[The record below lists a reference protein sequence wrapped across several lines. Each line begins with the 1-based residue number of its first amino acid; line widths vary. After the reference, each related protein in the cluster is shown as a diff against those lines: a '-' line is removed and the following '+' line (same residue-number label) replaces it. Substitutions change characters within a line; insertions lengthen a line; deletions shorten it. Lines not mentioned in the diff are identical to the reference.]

1 MGFWSNTQDR
11 LVVGRKVEEQLY
23 SQALNELESG
33 VRRDG
38 LWAKALAASEGDD
51 ARAKAQ
57 YISLVVQA
65 LKDETH
71 IEKRSLKEAAT
82 REAATRAKEN
92 HIPET
97 PKPAQRARAK
107 TSATEQE
114 FTGANTFTRSRSR
127 ITGNEKPRVDVIGP
141 LLLWFIL
148 FSAAIVVIAFFVGSS

>member
-71 IEKRSLKEAAT
+71 MQKRSLREAATREAATREAAT

-97 PKPAQRARAK
+97 PKPAQRARAE
-107 TSATEQE
+107 TDSVQRRGT
-114 FTGANTFTRSRSR
+114 
-127 ITGNEKPRVDVIGP
+127 VILCLV
-141 LLLWFIL
+141 LLLLIFATIGG
-148 FSAAIVVIAFFVGSS
+148 IINQ

>member
-71 IEKRSLKEAAT
+71 MQKRSLREAAT

-97 PKPAQRARAK
+97 PKPAQRVRAE
-107 TSATEQE
+107 TDSVQRRGT
-114 FTGANTFTRSRSR
+114 
-127 ITGNEKPRVDVIGP
+127 VILCLV
-141 LLLWFIL
+141 LLLLIFATIGG
-148 FSAAIVVIAFFVGSS
+148 IINQ

>member
-1 MGFWSNTQDR
+1 MGFLSNTQDR

-71 IEKRSLKEAAT
+71 IEKRSL
-82 REAATRAKEN
+82 REAATRAKEKQ
-92 HIPET
+92 IPE
-97 PKPAQRARAK
+97 
-107 TSATEQE
+107 EQDKN
-114 FTGANTFTRSRSR
+114 TGLTVN
-127 ITGNEKPRVDVIGP
+127 VISFLVGSVM
-141 LLLWFIL
+141 I
-148 FSAAIVVIAFFVGSS
+148 IAFVASLSDRL

>member
-11 LVVGRKVEEQLY
+11 LVAGRKVEEQLY

-71 IEKRSLKEAAT
+71 MQKRSLREAAT

-97 PKPAQRARAK
+97 PKPAQRARAE
-107 TSATEQE
+107 TDSVQRRGT
-114 FTGANTFTRSRSR
+114 
-127 ITGNEKPRVDVIGP
+127 VILCLV
-141 LLLWFIL
+141 LLLLIFATIGG
-148 FSAAIVVIAFFVGSS
+148 IINQ

>member
-71 IEKRSLKEAAT
+71 MQKRSLREAAT

-97 PKPAQRARAK
+97 PKPAQRARAE
-107 TSATEQE
+107 TDSVQRRGT
-114 FTGANTFTRSRSR
+114 
-127 ITGNEKPRVDVIGP
+127 VILCLV
-141 LLLWFIL
+141 LLLLIFATIGG
-148 FSAAIVVIAFFVGSS
+148 IINQ

>member
-65 LKDETH
+65 LKYETH
-71 IEKRSLKEAAT
+71 MQKRSLREAAT
-82 REAATRAKEN
+82 REAKQIPEEQDTNTGQTDKELRREAATRAAA
-92 HIPET
+92 T
-97 PKPAQRARAK
+97 RANIILFLVV
-107 TSATEQE
+107 SAMILLFVLRVSQE
-114 FTGANTFTRSRSR
+114 F
-127 ITGNEKPRVDVIGP
+127 
-141 LLLWFIL
+141 
-148 FSAAIVVIAFFVGSS
+148 

>member
-71 IEKRSLKEAAT
+71 IEKRSL
-82 REAATRAKEN
+82 REAATRAKEKQ
-92 HIPET
+92 IPE
-97 PKPAQRARAK
+97 
-107 TSATEQE
+107 EQDKN
-114 FTGANTFTRSRSR
+114 TGLTVN
-127 ITGNEKPRVDVIGP
+127 VISFLVGSVM
-141 LLLWFIL
+141 I
-148 FSAAIVVIAFFVGSS
+148 IAFVASLSDRL